1 MLPTSTINIMNEIFF
16 PKFSNLIPKG
26 DLMTFL
32 KKSFKLDYEKIVSEA
47 KNLKN
52 LDPSIKR
59 RLEEILLDD
68 RGPDAGPLSPH
79 PSGISLISE
88 VKTIEAALKA
98 APEKI
103 ECEEAKNLETC
114 ENNEIHVKKEVSAKK
129 VEKAKE
135 IPSKELEKEGSRTL
149 GEASASKSVR
159 EEKELPH
166 KNDIKNEE
174 MTFPDHTKK
183 RWWTPDEVCY
193 IMC

>member
-16 PKFSNLIPKG
+16 PKFSNLLPKG

-47 KNLKN
+47 KTLKN
-52 LDPSIKR
+52 LDPSIKM

-68 RGPDAGPLSPH
+68 RGPGTLPLSPH
-79 PSGISLISE
+79 SGGISLISE

-114 ENNEIHVKKEVSAKK
+114 KNREIQIKSEIQANNEENAIDT
-129 VEKAKE
+129 
-135 IPSKELEKEGSRTL
+135 PSKEVGKENSPPL
-149 GEASASKSVR
+149 KQLSASKQFQ
-159 EEKELPH
+159 EGKELLH
-166 KNDIKNEE
+166 KDEIKKEE
-174 MTFPDHTKK
+174 MLFSDHSKK
-183 RWWTPDEVCY
+183 RWWTPDEVCLF
-193 IMC
+193 I